1 MRDKPELKLRGD
13 GLGFGGLNCLPQR
26 LKQRKA
32 SGVVLLR
39 LASHRMD
46 ESERSRQHVLGAAGR
61 LVGLDDSGENL
72 VGRVARVVWVARGRG
87 PGLAALQR
95 ELADG
100 MAAATRGATI

>member
-1 MRDKPELKLRGD
+1 MSVGRDNTKFNIPVTPAVATTNKP
-13 GLGFGGLNCLPQR
+13 
-26 LKQRKA
+26 
-32 SGVVLLR
+32 
-39 LASHRMD
+39 
-46 ESERSRQHVLGAAGR
+46 AGR
-61 LVGLDDSGENL
+61 LVGLVDSGVNL